1 MGLFSKEQENSEKL
15 YEQGGQQEQPAQTA
29 VSLQEFL
36 DQLGSLGRRVKM
48 AEERVVNLSKRI
60 QLSDHNLIESSQ
72 KLHGDL
78 RAHAEE
84 MQEVREKLHELEE
97 KVTLIIREFRN
108 VPRKEDL
115 QVLEKYVTL
124 WNPMEF
130 LTRKEAEKLIG
141 EAVEERIRQGKKH
154 NV

>member
-36 DQLGSLGRRVKM
+36 DQLGSLGRRVKI

>member
-84 MQEVREKLHELEE
+84 MQEVREKLTANH
-97 KVTLIIREFRN
+97 
-108 VPRKEDL
+108 
-115 QVLEKYVTL
+115 
-124 WNPMEF
+124 
-130 LTRKEAEKLIG
+130 
-141 EAVEERIRQGKKH
+141 IRQSGILG
-154 NV
+154 